1 MLAVMFLSNAL
12 PEFLWSNLPP
22 VVSEVVDRY
31 HVGPTVAGM
40 TMLGFSV
47 GTIAATR
54 WAGAIIDKM
63 GYRIAVLIGL
73 AMCTVAAS
81 LRMVDSSRSRYLDGQ
96 MIQPWHPFTQDSVQK
111 VGSGSLVEVQVEIF
125 PTSAVI
131 QTGHKLRIAVGAS
144 DFPHGLPPLPDLVQS
159 ILGVLSI
166 YSDAEHPSKV
176 VLPVVPVSA
185 IQ

>member
-1 MLAVMFLSNAL
+1 M
-12 PEFLWSNLPP
+12 
-22 VVSEVVDRY
+22 
-31 HVGPTVAGM
+31 
-40 TMLGFSV
+40 
-47 GTIAATR
+47 
-54 WAGAIIDKM
+54 
-63 GYRIAVLIGL
+63 
-73 AMCTVAAS
+73 
-81 LRMVDSSRSRYLDGQ
+81 
-96 MIQPWHPFTQDSVQK
+96 QK